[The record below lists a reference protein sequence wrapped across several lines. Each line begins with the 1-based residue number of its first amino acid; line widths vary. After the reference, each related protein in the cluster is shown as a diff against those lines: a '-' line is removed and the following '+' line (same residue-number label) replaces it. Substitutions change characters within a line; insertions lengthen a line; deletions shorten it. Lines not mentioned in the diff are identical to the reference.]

1 MASFSCTDEFWGG
14 IKLNIILSYCGV
26 KDFLLSPLT
35 GAWQIPSKL
44 Q

>member
-26 KDFLLSPLT
+26 KDFLSTLGP
-35 GAWQIPSKL
+35 KL
-44 Q
+44 QGKSTR